1 MKQGGVLSPLLF
13 TVFMNDLLSLLRK
26 KGVGCYIE
34 GLFLGSI
41 MFADDIVLC
50 APSRSAM
57 QILIA
62 ACSSYCKE
70 YCLSFN
76 TRKSK
81 SLVFG
86 KNFDS
91 LSPEPF
97 TLNNESID
105 YVDEWKYLGC
115 LVKSGKNFSFSS
127 RLELATFRCS
137 ANCIV
142 SAMKKPN
149 EQVSMKLLYSFA
161 VPILTYASEVKQF
174 SCSDMRDCH
183 VAINDAIRRI
193 FSYNRWESIRSLR
206 SQFGYRDIYS
216 LFAIRRKSF
225 LEKLPSMDN
234 QTVVSLHQI
243 VSLTP

>member
-1 MKQGGVLSPLLF
+1 
-13 TVFMNDLLSLLRK
+13 MNDLLSLLRK

-149 EQVSMKLLYSFA
+149 EQVLMKLLYTFSI
-161 VPILTYASEVKQF
+161 PILTYASEVKKF
-174 SCSDMRDCH
+174 SYSDMHDCN
-183 VAINDAIRRI
+183 VAVNNAIRKI
-193 FSYNRWESIRSLR
+193 FSYNRWESIRLLR
-206 SQFGYRDIYS
+206 TLLGYRDLYT
-216 LFAIRRKSF
+216 LFAVRRKSF
-225 LEKLPSMDN
+225 LEKLPVMGN
-234 QTVVSLHQI
+234 QTVTTLHRI
-243 VSLTP
+243 VYLIP